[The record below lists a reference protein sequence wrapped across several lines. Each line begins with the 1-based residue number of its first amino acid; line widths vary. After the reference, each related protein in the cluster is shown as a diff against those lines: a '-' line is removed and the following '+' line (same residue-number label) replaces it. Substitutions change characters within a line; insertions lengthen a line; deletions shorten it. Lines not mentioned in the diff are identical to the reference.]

1 LSLEQVDKMME
12 ETSPR
17 TSSKWRP
24 RETFASTAATTERGK
39 LDVEHGKLDA
49 EHGKLDTEH
58 VADVESKGSEL

>member
-24 RETFASTAATTERGK
+24 RETYASTVAMPEGGK
-39 LDVEHGKLDA
+39 LDVERVASA
-49 EHGKLDTEH
+49 EKKR
-58 VADVESKGSEL
+58 SIF